1 LNWSGTTAQVSFISM
16 NKLLSYYQK
25 ELSFLK
31 QHGKAFA
38 SRFPKIA
45 RRLGMIDGESE
56 DPHVERII
64 ESFALLTSRIHQR
77 LDDDMPELTEALL
90 TSIAPQFLRA
100 MPSTC
105 IVSIEPN
112 RQTSGIT
119 DKNIIEAGASLL
131 SRHIKEGV
139 CQFQTVYP
147 VTLLPLSVHHTQLR
161 FDEDDLSW
169 HLHLSFQVWSG
180 ATVAGESLRLFLHGP
195 SNAVNI
201 LYTLLC
207 SEIYQLNLHQGEA
220 LYPLKSTAIGAAGF
234 KQQDGLI
241 TQDPRVAPIHALLQD
256 YFFFPQ
262 KFYFLDIQLPDSFSA
277 SANST
282 FSLEVMFNRTHLNHH
297 LEKLA
302 QIIDAQFFRLNC
314 TPAINLFPQRA
325 EPITLTE
332 NTAEY
337 PVIPDI
343 RRQTQIDVWA
353 INHVFIQN
361 KQDNDIVMLPVQPLF
376 GIDHS
381 RIEGDVG
388 IYWQS
393 FQRESMTAAGTEHK
407 IFIAFANRNSKPA
420 APKANI
426 ITLSLTCT
434 NHAIPNQMKN
444 GHPDGDFDS
453 DLPLAGLKISALNRP
468 TRPTLP
474 PEKSAVRWRLISQLS
489 LNHMLLSGSQGVL
502 ILRETLMLYNFND
515 LPAITRMIN
524 MILHLE
530 VKPITARLMAN
541 DPQTLAR
548 GIAMTLTFSHEAL
561 NEPEYYLMCCFLDHF
576 LGLYAPVNS
585 FTRVTTLVEHE
596 EYTRRTWPVRAG
608 KLSWI

>member
-1 LNWSGTTAQVSFISM
+1 M

-25 ELSFLK
+25 ELTFLK

-45 RRLGMIDGESE
+45 RRLGMIEGESE

-90 TSIAPQFLRA
+90 TTIAPQFLRA
-100 MPSTC
+100 MPATC

-119 DKNIIEAGASLL
+119 QKNTIAAGASLF
-131 SRHIKEGV
+131 SQHIKDAV

-147 VTLLPLSVHHTQLR
+147 VVLLPLSVDQARLH
-161 FDEDDLSW
+161 FNEDDLNW

-207 SEIYQLNLHQGEA
+207 SEINQLSVHQGEA
-220 LYPLKSTAIGAAGF
+220 FYPLKNSTISPAGF
-234 KQQDGLI
+234 KSEEGLI
-241 TQDPRVAPIHALLQD
+241 AQDPRVAPIHALLQD

-262 KFYFLDIQLPDSFSA
+262 KFYFLDIRLPDTFHA
-277 SANST
+277 AANSI
-282 FSLEVMFNRTHLNHH
+282 FSFEVVFNRTHLNHS
-297 LEKLA
+297 LEKMA
-302 QIIDAQFFRLNC
+302 KIIDTSFFRLNC
-314 TPAINLFPQRA
+314 TPAINLFAQRA

-337 PVIPDI
+337 PVIPDL
-343 RRQTQIDVWA
+343 RRQQQMSVWA
-353 INHVFIQN
+353 INHVFIQGN
-361 KQDNDIVMLPVQPLF
+361 EDLERTILPVQPLF

-381 RIEGDVG
+381 RIEGDTG

-393 FQRESMTAAGTEHK
+393 FQRETMTAAGAENNV
-407 IFIAFANRNSKPA
+407 FIAFANRNSQA
-420 APKANI
+420 IVPKFDRV
-426 ITLSLTCT
+426 TLSLTCT
-434 NHAIPNQMKN
+434 NKAIPSQMKN

-453 DLPLAGLKISALNRP
+453 DLPLAGLKIRALNRP
-468 TRPTLP
+468 TRPILP
-474 PEKSAVRWRLISQLS
+474 PDKSAVRWRLISQLS
-489 LNHMLLSGSQGVL
+489 LNHMLLSGSQGVQV
-502 ILRETLMLYNFND
+502 LRETLMLYNFHD
-515 LPAITRMIN
+515 LPSVTRIIN
-524 MILHLE
+524 LILHLD
-530 VKPITARLMAN
+530 VQPITTRLVSN

-548 GIAMTLTFSHEAL
+548 GIAITVTFTHEAL
-561 NEPEYYLMCCFLDHF
+561 NEPEYFLLCCFLDHF
-576 LGLYAPVNS
+576 LALYAPVNS
-585 FTRVTTLVEHE
+585 FTRVTTLIENETH
-596 EYTRRTWPVRAG
+596 TRRNWPVRAG

>member
-1 LNWSGTTAQVSFISM
+1 M

-25 ELSFLK
+25 ELTFLK

-45 RRLGMIDGESE
+45 RRLGMIEGESE

-90 TSIAPQFLRA
+90 TTIAPQFLRA
-100 MPSTC
+100 MPATC

-119 DKNIIEAGASLL
+119 QKNTIAAGASLF
-131 SRHIKEGV
+131 SQHIKDAV

-147 VTLLPLSVHHTQLR
+147 VVLLPLSVDQARLH
-161 FDEDDLSW
+161 FNEDDLNW

-207 SEIYQLNLHQGEA
+207 SEINQLSVHQGEA
-220 LYPLKSTAIGAAGF
+220 FYPLKNSTISPAGF
-234 KQQDGLI
+234 KSEEGLI
-241 TQDPRVAPIHALLQD
+241 AQDPRVAPIHALLQD

-262 KFYFLDIQLPDSFSA
+262 KFYFLDIRLPDTFHA
-277 SANST
+277 AANSI
-282 FSLEVMFNRTHLNHH
+282 FSFEVVFNRTHLNHS
-297 LEKLA
+297 LEKMA
-302 QIIDAQFFRLNC
+302 KIIDTSFFRLNC
-314 TPAINLFPQRA
+314 TPAINLFAQRA

-337 PVIPDI
+337 PVIPDL
-343 RRQTQIDVWA
+343 RRQQQMSVWA
-353 INHVFIQN
+353 INHVFIQGN
-361 KQDNDIVMLPVQPLF
+361 EDLERTILPVQPLF

-381 RIEGDVG
+381 RIEGDTG

-393 FQRESMTAAGTEHK
+393 FQRETMTAAGAENNV
-407 IFIAFANRNSKPA
+407 FIAFANRNSQA
-420 APKANI
+420 IVPKFDRV
-426 ITLSLTCT
+426 TLSLTCT
-434 NHAIPNQMKN
+434 NKAIPSQMKN

-453 DLPLAGLKISALNRP
+453 DLPLAGLKIRALNRP
-468 TRPTLP
+468 TRPILP
-474 PEKSAVRWRLISQLS
+474 PDKSAVRWRLISQLS
-489 LNHMLLSGSQGVL
+489 LNHMLLSGSQGVQV
-502 ILRETLMLYNFND
+502 LRETLMLYNFHD
-515 LPAITRMIN
+515 LPSVTRIIN
-524 MILHLE
+524 LILHLD
-530 VKPITARLMAN
+530 VQPITTRLVSN

-548 GIAMTLTFSHEAL
+548 GIGITVTFTHEAL
-561 NEPEYYLMCCFLDHF
+561 NEPEYFLLCCFLDHF
-576 LGLYAPVNS
+576 LALYAPVNS
-585 FTRVTTLVEHE
+585 FTRVTTLIENETH
-596 EYTRRTWPVRAG
+596 TRRNWPVRAG

>member
-1 LNWSGTTAQVSFISM
+1 M

-25 ELSFLK
+25 ELTFLK

-45 RRLGMIDGESE
+45 RRLGMIEGESE

-90 TSIAPQFLRA
+90 TTIAPQFLRA
-100 MPSTC
+100 MPATC

-119 DKNIIEAGASLL
+119 QKNTIAAGASLF
-131 SRHIKEGV
+131 SQHIKDAV

-147 VTLLPLSVHHTQLR
+147 VVLLPLSVDQARLH
-161 FDEDDLSW
+161 FNEDDLNW

-207 SEIYQLNLHQGEA
+207 SEINQLSVHQGEA
-220 LYPLKSTAIGAAGF
+220 FYPLKNSTISPAGF
-234 KQQDGLI
+234 KSEEGLI
-241 TQDPRVAPIHALLQD
+241 AQDPRVAPIHALLQD

-262 KFYFLDIQLPDSFSA
+262 KFYFLDIRLPDTFHA
-277 SANST
+277 AANSI
-282 FSLEVMFNRTHLNHH
+282 FSFEVVFNRTHLNHS
-297 LEKLA
+297 LEKMA
-302 QIIDAQFFRLNC
+302 KIIDTSFFRLNC
-314 TPAINLFPQRA
+314 TPAINLFAQRA

-337 PVIPDI
+337 PVIPDL
-343 RRQTQIDVWA
+343 RRQQQMSVWA
-353 INHVFIQN
+353 INHVFIQGN
-361 KQDNDIVMLPVQPLF
+361 EDLERTILPVQPLF

-381 RIEGDVG
+381 RIEGDTG

-393 FQRESMTAAGTEHK
+393 FQRETVTAAGAENNV
-407 IFIAFANRNSKPA
+407 FIAFANRNSQA
-420 APKANI
+420 IVPKFDRV
-426 ITLSLTCT
+426 TLSLTCT
-434 NHAIPNQMKN
+434 NKAIPSQMKN

-453 DLPLAGLKISALNRP
+453 DLPLAGLKIRALNRP
-468 TRPTLP
+468 TRPILP
-474 PEKSAVRWRLISQLS
+474 PDKSAVRWRLISQLS
-489 LNHMLLSGSQGVL
+489 LNHMLLSGSQGVQV
-502 ILRETLMLYNFND
+502 LRETLMLYNFHD
-515 LPAITRMIN
+515 LPSVTRIIN
-524 MILHLE
+524 LILHLD
-530 VKPITARLMAN
+530 VQPITTRLVSN

-548 GIAMTLTFSHEAL
+548 GIAITVTFTHEAL
-561 NEPEYYLMCCFLDHF
+561 NEPEYFLLCCFLDHF
-576 LGLYAPVNS
+576 LALYAPVNS
-585 FTRVTTLVEHE
+585 FTRVTTLIENETH
-596 EYTRRTWPVRAG
+596 TRRNWPVRAG

>member
-1 LNWSGTTAQVSFISM
+1 M

-25 ELSFLK
+25 ELTFLK

-45 RRLGMIDGESE
+45 RRLGMIEGESE

-90 TSIAPQFLRA
+90 TTIAPQFLRA
-100 MPSTC
+100 MPATC

-119 DKNIIEAGASLL
+119 QKNTIAAGASLF
-131 SRHIKEGV
+131 SQHIKDAV

-147 VTLLPLSVHHTQLR
+147 VVLLPLSVDQARLH
-161 FDEDDLSW
+161 FNEDDLNW

-207 SEIYQLNLHQGEA
+207 SEINQLSVHQGEA
-220 LYPLKSTAIGAAGF
+220 FYPLKNSTISPAGF
-234 KQQDGLI
+234 KSEEGLI
-241 TQDPRVAPIHALLQD
+241 AQDPRVAPIHALLQD

-262 KFYFLDIQLPDSFSA
+262 KFYFLDIRLPDTFHA
-277 SANST
+277 AANSI
-282 FSLEVMFNRTHLNHH
+282 FSFEVVFNRTHLNHSM
-297 LEKLA
+297 EKMA
-302 QIIDAQFFRLNC
+302 KIIDTSFFRLNC
-314 TPAINLFPQRA
+314 TPAINLFAQRA

-337 PVIPDI
+337 PVIPDL
-343 RRQTQIDVWA
+343 RRQQQMSVWA
-353 INHVFIQN
+353 INHVFIQGN
-361 KQDNDIVMLPVQPLF
+361 EDLERTILPVQPLF

-381 RIEGDVG
+381 RIEGDTG

-393 FQRESMTAAGTEHK
+393 FQRETVTAAGAENNV
-407 IFIAFANRNSKPA
+407 FIAFANRNSQA
-420 APKANI
+420 IVPKFDRV
-426 ITLSLTCT
+426 TLSLTCT
-434 NHAIPNQMKN
+434 NKAIPSQMKN

-453 DLPLAGLKISALNRP
+453 DLPLAGLKIRALNRP
-468 TRPTLP
+468 TRPILP
-474 PEKSAVRWRLISQLS
+474 PDKSAVRWRLISQLS
-489 LNHMLLSGSQGVL
+489 LNHMLLSGSQGVQV
-502 ILRETLMLYNFND
+502 LRETLMLYNFHD
-515 LPAITRMIN
+515 LPSVTRIIN
-524 MILHLE
+524 LILHLD
-530 VKPITARLMAN
+530 VQPITTRLVSN

-548 GIAMTLTFSHEAL
+548 GIAITVTFTHEAL
-561 NEPEYYLMCCFLDHF
+561 NEPEYFLLCCFLDHF
-576 LGLYAPVNS
+576 LALYAPVNS
-585 FTRVTTLVEHE
+585 FTRVTTLIENETH
-596 EYTRRTWPVRAG
+596 TRRNWPVRAG

>member
-1 LNWSGTTAQVSFISM
+1 MTAQVSFISM

-25 ELSFLK
+25 ELTFLK

-45 RRLGMIDGESE
+45 RRLGMIEGQSE

-90 TSIAPQFLRA
+90 TTIAPQFLRA

-105 IVSIEPN
+105 IVAIEPN

-119 DKNIIEAGASLL
+119 DKNNIAAGASLF
-131 SRHIKEGV
+131 SRHIQDAV

-147 VTLLPLSVHHTQLR
+147 VVLLPLSVDQARLR
-161 FDEDDLSW
+161 FDEEDLNW

-180 ATVAGESLRLFLHGP
+180 ATVAGESLRLFLHGS

-207 SEIYQLNLHQGEA
+207 SEISQLSVHQGEA
-220 LYPLKSTAIGAAGF
+220 FYPLKSTDIRPAGF
-234 KQQDGLI
+234 AHGEGLI
-241 TQDPRVAPIHALLQD
+241 AQDPRVAPIHALMQD
-256 YFFFPQ
+256 YFFFPE
-262 KFYFLDIQLPDSFSA
+262 KFYFLDIKLPNTFQA
-277 SANST
+277 TANSV
-282 FSLEVMFNRTHLNHH
+282 FSFEMVFNRTHLNQP
-297 LEKLA
+297 LERLTK
-302 QIIDAQFFRLNC
+302 IIDASFFRLNC
-314 TPAINLFPQRA
+314 TPAINLFAQRA
-325 EPITLTE
+325 EPITLAE

-343 RRQTQIDVWA
+343 RRQQLIDVWA
-353 INHVFIQN
+353 INHVFIQG
-361 KQDNDIVMLPVQPLF
+361 KAEQERTMVPVQPLF

-381 RIEGDVG
+381 RIEGDAG

-393 FQRESMTAAGTEHK
+393 FQRETMNAAGAERK
-407 IFIAFANRNSKPA
+407 VFIAFANRSIQPTV
-420 APKANI
+420 PKADI
-426 ITLSLTCT
+426 VTLSLTCT
-434 NHAIPNQMKN
+434 NLAIPTLMNN

-468 TRPTLP
+468 TRPILP
-474 PEKSAVRWRLISQLS
+474 PDKSAVRWRLISQLS
-489 LNHMLLSGSQGVL
+489 LNHMLLSGSQGVQV
-502 ILRETLMLYNFND
+502 LRETLMLYNFHD
-515 LPAITRMIN
+515 LPSITRLIN
-524 MILHLE
+524 MILHLD
-530 VKPITARLMAN
+530 VQPITTRLVAS

-548 GIAMTLTFSHEAL
+548 GIALTLTFTHDAL
-561 NEPEYYLMCCFLDHF
+561 NEPEYFLLCCFLDHF

-585 FTRVTTLVEHE
+585 FTRVTTLIENEEH
-596 EYTRRTWPVRAG
+596 TRRIWPVRAG

>member
-1 LNWSGTTAQVSFISM
+1 M

-25 ELSFLK
+25 ELTFLK

-45 RRLGMIDGESE
+45 RRLGMIEGESE

-90 TSIAPQFLRA
+90 TAIAPQFLRA

-105 IVSIEPN
+105 IVSVEPN

-119 DKNIIEAGASLL
+119 DKNTIAAGVSLF
-131 SRHIKEGV
+131 SRHIKDVV

-147 VTLLPLSVHHTQLR
+147 VVLLPLSVEKARLR
-161 FDEDDLSW
+161 FDEEDLNW

-207 SEIYQLNLHQGEA
+207 SEISQLSVHQGEA
-220 LYPLKSTAIGAAGF
+220 FYPLKSTAISPAGF
-234 KQQDGLI
+234 KYEEGLI
-241 TQDPRVAPIHALLQD
+241 AQDPRVAPIHALLQD

-262 KFYFLDIQLPDSFSA
+262 KFYFLDIRLPDTFHA
-277 SANST
+277 AANSL
-282 FSLEVMFNRTHLNHH
+282 FSFEVVFNRTHLNHH

-302 QIIDAQFFRLNC
+302 KIIDTSFFRLNC
-314 TPAINLFPQRA
+314 TPAINLFAQRA

-343 RRQTQIDVWA
+343 RRQQQISVWA
-353 INHVFIQN
+353 INHVFIQGN
-361 KQDNDIVMLPVQPLF
+361 TQGNEEQDRAALPVQPLF

-381 RIEGDVG
+381 RIEGDAG

-393 FQRESMTAAGTEHK
+393 FQRETMTAAGAGHSV
-407 IFIAFANRNSKPA
+407 FIAFANRNSQPA
-420 APKANI
+420 APKADMV
-426 ITLSLTCT
+426 TLSLTCT
-434 NHAIPNQMKN
+434 NQAIPNQMKN

-468 TRPTLP
+468 TRPISP
-474 PEKSAVRWRLISQLS
+474 PDKSAVRWRLISQLS
-489 LNHMLLSGSQGVL
+489 LNHMLLSGSQGVQV
-502 ILRETLMLYNFND
+502 LRETLMLYNFHD
-515 LPAITRMIN
+515 LPAITRIIN
-524 MILHLE
+524 MILHLD
-530 VKPITARLMAN
+530 VQPITTRLVAN

-548 GIAMTLTFSHEAL
+548 GIAMTLTFTHEAL
-561 NEPEYYLMCCFLDHF
+561 NEPEYFLLCCFLDHF

-585 FTRVTTLVEHE
+585 FTRVTTLIENEEH
-596 EYTRRTWPVRAG
+596 TRRTWPVRAG

>member
-1 LNWSGTTAQVSFISM
+1 MTVQVSFISM

-45 RRLGMIDGESE
+45 RRLGMNEGESE

-77 LDDDMPELTEALL
+77 LDDDMPEITEALL
-90 TSIAPQFLRA
+90 TNIAPQFLRA

-105 IVSIEPN
+105 IVAIEPN
-112 RQTSGIT
+112 RQTSGLT
-119 DKNIIEAGASLL
+119 DKNCIAAGATLF
-131 SRHIKEGV
+131 SRHIKETV
-139 CQFQTVYP
+139 CQFQTIYP
-147 VTLLPLSVHHTQLR
+147 VNLLPLSVHHAQIH
-161 FDEDDLSW
+161 FDEDDLNW
-169 HLHLSFQVWSG
+169 HLNISFQVWSG

-207 SEIYQLNLHQGEA
+207 SQVNQLTLHQGET
-220 LYPLKSTAIGAAGF
+220 LYPLKNTAVCAAGF
-234 KQQDGLI
+234 TQEEGLS
-241 TQDPRVAPIHALLQD
+241 QRDPRVSPVHVLLQD

-262 KFYFLDIQLPDSFSA
+262 KFYFLDIALPESFSA
-277 SANST
+277 VANST
-282 FSLEVMFNRTHLNHH
+282 FTLEVMFNRTHLNHY
-297 LEKLA
+297 LEKLVKT
-302 QIIDAQFFRLNC
+302 IDADFFRLNC

-325 EPITLTE
+325 EPIPITE
-332 NTAEY
+332 SAAEY

-343 RRQTQIDVWA
+343 RQQQQIDIWA
-353 INHVFIQN
+353 INHVFIQS
-361 KQDNDIVMLPVQPLF
+361 KQDNNIVMLPVQPLF

-381 RIEGDVG
+381 RIEGDSGV
-388 IYWQS
+388 YWQS
-393 FQRESMTAAGTEHK
+393 FQRETMTASGTERNV
-407 IFIAFANRNSKPA
+407 FIAFANRNIQPEV
-420 APKANI
+420 PKAEI

-434 NHAIPNQMKN
+434 NHTLPHQMKS
-444 GHPDGDFDS
+444 GHPEGDFDS

-474 PEKSAVRWRLISQLS
+474 PEKSALRWRLISQLS
-489 LNHMLLSGSQGVL
+489 LNHMLLSGSQGVQV
-502 ILRETLMLYNFND
+502 LRETLTLYNFND
-515 LPAITRMIN
+515 LPSISRMIA
-524 MILHLE
+524 MIQRLE
-530 VKPITARLMAN
+530 VQPITARLMAN

-548 GIAMTLTFSHEAL
+548 GISMTLTFSHEAL
-561 NEPEYYLMCCFLDHF
+561 NDPEHYLLCCFLDHF

-585 FTRVTTLVEHE
+585 FTRVTTLIENEEH
-596 EYTRRTWPVRAG
+596 TRRVWPVRAG

>member
-1 LNWSGTTAQVSFISM
+1 MTARVSFISM
-16 NKLLSYYQK
+16 NRLLSYYQK
-25 ELSFLK
+25 ELAFLK
-31 QHGKAFA
+31 QHGKVFA

-45 RRLGMIDGESE
+45 RRLGMIEGESE

-90 TSIAPQFLRA
+90 TTIAPQFLRV

-119 DKNIIEAGASLL
+119 DRNSIAAGASLF
-131 SRHIKEGV
+131 SRHIDEAI

-147 VTLLPLSVHHTQLR
+147 VVLLPLSLGQARLS
-161 FDEDDLSW
+161 FDEQSFNW

-180 ATVAGESLRLFLHGP
+180 AVVAGETLRLFLHGP

-207 SEIYQLNLHQGEA
+207 SEIKQLSVYQDHA
-220 LYPLKSTAIGAAGF
+220 FYPLNSTAISPAGF
-234 KQQDGLI
+234 KHEEGLI
-241 TQDPRVAPIHALLQD
+241 AQDPRVAPIHALIQD

-262 KFYFLDIQLPDSFSA
+262 KFYFLDIQLPDNFHANASSEFSF
-277 SANST
+277 
-282 FSLEVMFNRTHLNHH
+282 EIIFNRTHLNHQ

-302 QIIDAQFFRLNC
+302 KVIDASFFRLNC
-314 TPAINLFPQRA
+314 TPAINLFAQRA
-325 EPITLTE
+325 EPIVLTE
-332 NTAEY
+332 NIAEY

-343 RRQTQIDVWA
+343 RRQKQIDVWA
-353 INHVFIQN
+353 INHVFIQG
-361 KQDNDIVMLPVQPLF
+361 KDEVERPIIPVQPLF

-381 RIEGDVG
+381 RIDGDTG

-393 FQRESMTAAGTEHK
+393 FLRETVTVTGAERKM
-407 IFIAFANRNSKPA
+407 FIAFANLNSQPVS
-420 APKANI
+420 PKTDMV
-426 ITLSLTCT
+426 TLSLTCT
-434 NHAIPNQMKN
+434 NGDIPSQIKN

-453 DLPLAGLKISALNRP
+453 DLPLANLKISALNRP
-468 TRPTLP
+468 TRTILP
-474 PEKSAVRWRLISQLS
+474 PDKSAVRWRLISQLS
-489 LNHMLLSGSQGVL
+489 LNHMLLSGSQGVQV
-502 ILRETLMLYNFND
+502 LRETLMLYNFHD
-515 LPAITRMIN
+515 RPAITRIIN

-530 VKPITARLMAN
+530 VKPITARLVAN

-548 GIAMTLTFSHEAL
+548 GMALTLTFTHDAL
-561 NEPEYYLMCCFLDHF
+561 NEPEYFLLCCFLDHF

-585 FTRVTTLVEHE
+585 FTRVTTLIENEEH
-596 EYTRRTWPVRAG
+596 TRRIWPVRAG

>member
-1 LNWSGTTAQVSFISM
+1 M

-31 QHGKAFA
+31 EHGKAFA

-45 RRLGMIDGESE
+45 RRLGITDGESE

-77 LDDDMPELTEALL
+77 LDDDMPEVTEALL
-90 TSIAPQFLRA
+90 TTIAPQFLRA

-105 IVSIEPN
+105 IVSLEPN
-112 RQTSGIT
+112 RLTSGIT
-119 DKNIIEAGASLL
+119 DINVIAAGASLF

-147 VTLLPLSVHHTQLR
+147 VTILPLSVNHSQLR
-161 FDEDDLSW
+161 FDEDDLNW
-169 HLHLSFQVWSG
+169 HLRLSFQVWSG
-180 ATVAGESLRLFLHGP
+180 ASVAGESLRLFLHGP
-195 SNAVNI
+195 GNAVNI
-201 LYTLLC
+201 LYTLMC
-207 SEIYQLNLHQGEA
+207 SEISQLSLLQGEA
-220 LYPLKSTAIGAAGF
+220 LYPLKSTAICAAGF

-241 TQDPRVAPIHALLQD
+241 SQDPRVAPIHALLQD

-262 KFYFLDIQLPDSFSA
+262 KFYFLDIQLPDFFHA
-277 SANST
+277 AANST
-282 FSLEVMFNRTHLNHH
+282 FSFEMVFNRTHLNQQ
-297 LEKLA
+297 LEKLVK
-302 QIIDAQFFRLNC
+302 IIDSTFFRLNC
-314 TPAINLFPQRA
+314 TPAINLFSQRA
-325 EPITLTE
+325 EPITWTE

-343 RRQTQIDVWA
+343 RRQHEIDVWA
-353 INHVFIQN
+353 INHVFIQS
-361 KQDNDIVMLPVQPLF
+361 KQDKDIVMLPVQPLF

-381 RIEGDVG
+381 RIEGDAG

-393 FQRESMTAAGTEHK
+393 FQRETMTATGAERK
-407 IFIAFANRNSKPA
+407 VFIAFANRNIQPA
-420 APKANI
+420 VPKADI

-434 NHAIPNQMKN
+434 NHTIPGQMKN
-444 GHPDGDFDS
+444 GHPEGDFDS
-453 DLPLAGLKISALNRP
+453 DLPLAGLKITALNRP

-474 PEKSAVRWRLISQLS
+474 PGKSAVRWRLISQLS
-489 LNHMLLSGSQGVL
+489 LNHMLLSGSQGVQ
-502 ILRETLMLYNFND
+502 ILRETLMLYNFNE
-515 LPAITRMIN
+515 LPAITRIIN

-530 VKPITARLMAN
+530 VEPITARLKAN

-561 NEPEYYLMCCFLDHF
+561 NEPEYYLLCCFLDHY

-585 FTRVTTLVEHE
+585 FTRVTTLIEHE
-596 EYTRRTWPVRAG
+596 EYTRRVWPVRAG

>member
-1 LNWSGTTAQVSFISM
+1 MTVPVSFISM

-25 ELSFLK
+25 ELAFLK
-31 QHGKAFA
+31 QHGIAFA

-45 RRLGMIDGESE
+45 RRLGMIEGESE

-90 TSIAPQFLRA
+90 TTIAPQFLRV

-105 IVSIEPN
+105 IVSIEPH
-112 RQTSGIT
+112 RLTSGIT
-119 DKNIIEAGASLL
+119 DKNTIAAGASLFT
-131 SRHIKEGV
+131 RHIKDV
-139 CQFQTVYP
+139 ACQFQTVYP
-147 VTLLPLSVHHTQLR
+147 VVLLPLSVDQTRLH
-161 FDEDDLSW
+161 FDEEDLSW

-195 SNAVNI
+195 GNAVNI

-207 SEIYQLNLHQGEA
+207 SEINQLSVHQGDA
-220 LYPLKSTAIGAAGF
+220 SYPLKSTAVTPAGF
-234 KQQDGLI
+234 SHEEGLLG
-241 TQDPRVAPIHALLQD
+241 QDPRVAPIHALLQD

-262 KFYFLDIQLPDSFSA
+262 KFYFLDIRLPETFHA
-277 SANST
+277 AANSV
-282 FSLEVMFNRTHLNHH
+282 FSFEVVFNRTHLNHH

-302 QIIDAQFFRLNC
+302 KIIDTSFFRLNC
-314 TPAINLFPQRA
+314 TPAINLFAQRA

-343 RRQTQIDVWA
+343 RRQQQIDVWA
-353 INHVFIQN
+353 INHVFIQGGED
-361 KQDNDIVMLPVQPLF
+361 KDRTMVPVQPLF

-381 RIEGDVG
+381 RIEGDAG

-393 FQRESMTAAGTEHK
+393 FQRETLNAAGSERK
-407 IFIAFANRNSKPA
+407 VFIAFANRNSQTA
-420 APKANI
+420 APQAEMV
-426 ITLSLTCT
+426 TLSLTCT
-434 NHAIPNQMKN
+434 NQTIPCEMKN

-453 DLPLAGLKISALNRP
+453 DLPLADLKISALNRP
-468 TRPTLP
+468 TRPVQP
-474 PEKSAVRWRLISQLS
+474 PDKSAIRWRLISQLS
-489 LNHMLLSGSQGVL
+489 LNHMLLSGPQGVQV
-502 ILRETLMLYNFND
+502 LRETLMLYNFHD
-515 LPAITRMIN
+515 LPAITRIIN
-524 MILHLE
+524 MILHLD
-530 VKPITARLMAN
+530 VQPITTRLVAS
-541 DPQTLAR
+541 DPQTMAR
-548 GIAMTLTFSHEAL
+548 GIALTLTFAHDAL
-561 NEPEYYLMCCFLDHF
+561 NEPEYFLLCCFLDHF

-585 FTRVTTLVEHE
+585 FTRVTTLIENEEH
-596 EYTRRTWPVRAG
+596 TRRIWPVRAG

>member
-1 LNWSGTTAQVSFISM
+1 M
-16 NKLLSYYQK
+16 NRLLSYYQK
-25 ELSFLK
+25 ELTFLK

-45 RRLGMIDGESE
+45 RRLGMIEGESE

-77 LDDDMPELTEALL
+77 LDDDMPEVTEALL
-90 TSIAPQFLRA
+90 TAIAPQFLRA

-105 IVSIEPN
+105 IVSVEPN

-119 DKNIIEAGASLL
+119 DKNTIAAGASLF
-131 SRHIKEGV
+131 SRHIEDVV

-147 VTLLPLSVHHTQLR
+147 VMLLPLSVDKARLN
-161 FDEDDLSW
+161 FNEEDLNW
-169 HLHLSFQVWSG
+169 HLHLGFQVWSG
-180 ATVAGESLRLFLHGP
+180 AVVAGESLRLFLHGP

-207 SEIYQLNLHQGEA
+207 SEISQLHVHQGEA
-220 LYPLKSTAIGAAGF
+220 FYPLKSSAISPAGF
-234 KQQDGLI
+234 THEEGLLA
-241 TQDPRVAPIHALLQD
+241 QDPRVAPIHALLQD

-262 KFYFLDIQLPDSFSA
+262 KFYFLDIQLPDSFHA
-277 SANST
+277 SANSL
-282 FSLEVMFNRTHLNHH
+282 FSFEVVFNRTHLNQH

-302 QIIDAQFFRLNC
+302 KIIDASFFRLNC
-314 TPAINLFPQRA
+314 TPAINLFAQRA

-343 RRQTQIDVWA
+343 RRQQQIDVWA
-353 INHVFIQN
+353 INHVFIQS
-361 KQDNDIVMLPVQPLF
+361 KEDNERVSLPVQPLF

-381 RIEGDVG
+381 RLEGDAG

-393 FQRESMTAAGTEHK
+393 FQRETMTASGAGRK
-407 IFIAFANRNSKPA
+407 VFIAFANRNTQPA
-420 APKANI
+420 RPDADI
-426 ITLSLTCT
+426 VTLSLTCT
-434 NHAIPNQMKN
+434 NQAIPGQMKN
-444 GHPDGDFDS
+444 GHPEGDFDS
-453 DLPLAGLKISALNRP
+453 DLPLAGLKICALNRP
-468 TRPTLP
+468 TRPILP
-474 PEKSAVRWRLISQLS
+474 PDKSALRWRLISQLS
-489 LNHMLLSGSQGVL
+489 LNHMLLSGSQGVQV
-502 ILRETLMLYNFND
+502 LRETLMLYNFHD
-515 LPAITRMIN
+515 LPAITRIIN
-524 MILHLE
+524 MILHLD
-530 VKPITARLMAN
+530 VQPVTTRLVAN

-548 GIAMTLTFSHEAL
+548 GVSLTLTFTHEAI

-585 FTRVTTLVEHE
+585 FTRVTTQIENEAH
-596 EYTRRTWPVRAG
+596 TRRLWPVRAG